1 MKRFT
6 VSLLLVATAAAANAQ
21 VTRVDRPYQAASTAS
36 PAPVALPVKPR
47 ASSPLEGK
55 TIRSLPAATMGRAAA
70 PISSS
75 TTNPETGAPQTQPRQ
90 AVAALPAPPAG
101 PSTGAA
107 IQSSAFE
114 FRVTAEDI
122 VVRRALTRWAG
133 AAGWTFNDA
142 LWAVSRDYPILASAN
157 FGSDFKEAVRALLGA
172 TKLSDGGPVKPCFYS
187 NSVLRVV
194 PVTERCDRSTD

>member
-21 VTRVDRPYQAASTAS
+21 VTRVDRPYQAASAAS
-36 PAPVALPVKPR
+36 SGLVVLPVKPR
-47 ASSPLEGK
+47 AASPLEGK
-55 TIRSLPAATMGRAAA
+55 TIRSVPAATLGQPAAA
-70 PISSS
+70 PIS
-75 TTNPETGAPQTQPRQ
+75 TTGPATGVQQAQPRQ
-90 AVAALPAPPAG
+90 AVAALPAPAAG
-101 PSTGAA
+101 PTTGASTQA
-107 IQSSAFE
+107 SAFE

-122 VVRRALTRWAG
+122 VVRRALTRWAA

-142 LWAVSRDYPILASAN
+142 LWAVSRDYPILAGAA

-172 TKLSDGGPVKPCFYS
+172 TKLSDGGPVKPCFYT

-194 PVTERCDRSTD
+194 PITERCDRSTD